1 MDMGQDVSF
10 SDFLNKM
17 QMDEKTYILELRSR
31 LQKHTILLK
40 WNPIDIHINSYGK
53 FVDKFW

>member
-1 MDMGQDVSF
+1 MGQDVSF

-40 WNPIDIHINSYGK
+40 WNPIDIHTNSYGK

>member
-1 MDMGQDVSF
+1 MGQDLSF
-10 SDFLNKM
+10 DDFLNTL

-40 WNPIDIHINSYGK
+40 RNPIDICTNSYGK
-53 FVDKFW
+53 FVGKLW